1 VSGHQASGTPAC
13 VFILHRLDRL
23 YPINQGLELYLE
35 LPARMS
41 SQPVVV
47 DDEKTHA
54 KEPALNSQADSY
66 DGSHDEEVGT
76 VNKGQPL
83 QRNLQN
89 RHMQMIAI
97 GGAIGAGLFVGSGG
111 ALRAGGPAALIIGY
125 LIVAV
130 MLLFTTQALAEM
142 AVLYPVNG
150 AFYTYVCRFVDPS
163 WGFAM
168 GWDYAIAWLT
178 VLPFE
183 LVAASITI
191 KFWRDDLNMGIWVTV
206 FLAVL
211 AIIQIF
217 GVRGYG
223 EVEFILSIIKI
234 AACTGFIIL
243 GIIINC
249 GGVGDKGYIGAKYWY
264 DPGAFQNGFNGFAG
278 VFVVAAFAFGGTELV
293 GLAAAESANPR
304 KAIPQA
310 SKQVFFRIAFFYIVN
325 LFILGLIVPAND
337 PRLLGSSG
345 ANTKASPFVLAIQ
358 DAGIKVLPSIFN
370 AVITI
375 SVISVANSCTFGSTR
390 TMQAMAEHGMAP
402 RFLAYVDKHGRP
414 IWCVLIQLAFG
425 LLAFIGESADSSTVF
440 GWLLALSGLSYF
452 FVWGSICL
460 SHIRMRMAWKVQGY
474 TLNQI
479 PYKVPLG
486 IWGSAIGLFLNI
498 VCLIATFYNALYPS
512 PNAKPDPEAFFQA
525 YLAAPIVIFLYVLW
539 KAISRDWRLYVPLR
553 EIDLKTGVVLAD
565 PSDEPQP
572 TKTWANLPRRIARG
586 LF

>member
-1 VSGHQASGTPAC
+1 
-13 VFILHRLDRL
+13 
-23 YPINQGLELYLE
+23 
-35 LPARMS
+35 MS
-41 SQPVVV
+41 SQPAAV
-47 DDEKTHA
+47 DDEKNTA
-54 KEPALNSQADSY
+54 QETAVNSHHGSY
-66 DGSHDEEVGT
+66 EGSRDEETGV
-76 VNKGQPL
+76 VVKGQPL

-111 ALRAGGPAALIIGY
+111 ALRTGGPAALVIGY
-125 LIVAV
+125 MIVGI
-130 MLLFTTQALAEM
+130 MLMFTTQALAEM

-191 KFWRDDLNMGIWVTV
+191 KFWRDDLNMGIWVAV
-206 FLAVL
+206 FLVILAV
-211 AIIQIF
+211 IQIF

-223 EVEFILSIIKI
+223 EVEFVLSIIKI

-243 GIIINC
+243 GIVINC
-249 GGVGDKGYIGAKYWY
+249 GGVGDKGYLGAKYWH

-304 KAIPQA
+304 KAIPMA
-310 SKQVFFRIAFFYIVN
+310 SKQVFWRIAFFYIVN
-325 LFILGLIVPAND
+325 LFILGLIVPSND
-337 PRLLGSSG
+337 PRLMGSSG

-358 DAGIKVLPSIFN
+358 DAGINVLPSIFN

-375 SVISVANSCTFGSTR
+375 AVISVANSCTFGSTR
-390 TMQAMAEHGMAP
+390 TMQAMAERGMAP

-414 IWCVLIQLAFG
+414 IWCVLIQIAFG

-440 GWLLALSGLSYF
+440 GWLLALSGLSDF

-474 TLNQI
+474 TLDKI

-486 IWGSAIGLFLNI
+486 IWGSVIGLFLNVI
-498 VCLIATFYNALYPS
+498 CLIATFYNALYPS
-512 PNAKPDPEAFFQA
+512 PNAQPEAEAFFTA
-525 YLAAPIVIFLYVLW
+525 YLAAPIVIFLYLLW
-539 KAISRDWRLYVPLR
+539 KVISRDWRLSVPLR
-553 EIDLKTGVVLAD
+553 EIDLKSGVVLAD
-565 PSDEPQP
+565 PSDEPLP
-572 TKTWANLPRRIARG
+572 EKTWANLPRRMARA

>member
-1 VSGHQASGTPAC
+1 
-13 VFILHRLDRL
+13 
-23 YPINQGLELYLE
+23 
-35 LPARMS
+35 MS
-41 SQPVVV
+41 SQPVV
-47 DDEKTHA
+47 DDEKHYA
-54 KEPALNSQADSY
+54 KDPVVDSQNGY
-66 DGSHDEEVGT
+66 EGSHDEEVGVVT
-76 VNKGQPL
+76 KGEPL
-83 QRNLQN
+83 QRNLRS

-111 ALRAGGPAALIIGY
+111 ALRTGGPAALVIGY
-125 LIVAV
+125 MIVGI
-130 MLLFTTQALAEM
+130 MLMFTTQALAEM

-150 AFYTYVCRFVDPS
+150 AFFTYVCRFVDPS

-191 KFWRDDLNMGIWVTV
+191 KFWRDDINMGVWVTV
-206 FLAVL
+206 FLVLL

-223 EVEFILSIIKI
+223 EVEFILSLIKI

-243 GIIINC
+243 GIVINC
-249 GGVGDKGYIGAKYWY
+249 GGVGDKGYLGAKYWH

-293 GLAAAESANPR
+293 GLAAAESTNPR
-304 KAIPQA
+304 KAIPTA
-310 SKQVFFRIAFFYIVN
+310 SKQVFWRIAFFYIVN

-337 PRLLGSSG
+337 PRLMGSSG

-358 DAGIKVLPSIFN
+358 DAGINVLPSIFN

-402 RFLAYVDKHGRP
+402 RVLAYVDKAGRP

-425 LLAFIGESADSSTVF
+425 LLAFIGESADSSTIF
-440 GWLLALSGLSYF
+440 SWLLALSGLSYF

-460 SHIRMRMAWKVQGY
+460 AHIRMRLAWKLQGY
-474 TLNQI
+474 TLEQI

-486 IWGSAIGLFLNI
+486 IWGSVIGLGLNFI
-498 VCLIATFYNALYPS
+498 CLIATFYNALYPS
-512 PNAKPDPEAFFQA
+512 PDATPDAEAFFTQ
-525 YLAAPIVIFLYVLW
+525 YLAAPIVIFLYLLW
-539 KAISRDWRLYVPLR
+539 KVISRDTSMYVPLKD
-553 EIDLKTGVVLAD
+553 IDLKSGVRLQE
-565 PSDEPQP
+565 PSDEPMP
-572 TKTWANLPRRIARG
+572 EKTWANLPRRVARA

>member
-1 VSGHQASGTPAC
+1 MSHQPT
-13 VFILHRLDRL
+13 
-23 YPINQGLELYLE
+23 
-35 LPARMS
+35 
-41 SQPVVV
+41 VV
-47 DDEKTHA
+47 DDDKHYT
-54 KEPALNSQADSY
+54 KDPVVNSNGSY
-66 DGSHDEEVGT
+66 GGSHDEEVGVVT
-76 VNKGQPL
+76 KGEPL
-83 QRNLQN
+83 QRNLKN

-111 ALRAGGPAALIIGY
+111 ALRSGGPAALIIGY
-125 LIVAV
+125 MIVGF
-130 MLLFTTQALAEM
+130 MLMLTTQALAEM

-191 KFWRDDLNMGIWVTV
+191 KFWRDDLNMGIWVAV
-206 FLAVL
+206 FLVVL
-211 AIIQIF
+211 GIIQIF

-223 EVEFILSIIKI
+223 EVEFVLSLIKI
-234 AACTGFIIL
+234 AACIGFIIL

-249 GGVGDKGYIGAKYWY
+249 GGVGDKGYLGAKYWH

-293 GLAAAESANPR
+293 GLAAAESDNPR
-304 KAIPQA
+304 KAIPMA
-310 SKQVFFRIAFFYIVN
+310 SKQVFWRIAFFYIVN

-375 SVISVANSCTFGSTR
+375 AVISVANSCTFGSTR
-390 TMQAMAEHGMAP
+390 TMQAMAERGMAP
-402 RFLAYVDKHGRP
+402 RFLAYVDKQGRP
-414 IWCVLIQLAFG
+414 IWCVLIQIAFG

-460 SHIRMRMAWKVQGY
+460 AHVRMRMAWKVQGF
-474 TLNQI
+474 TLDQI
-479 PYKVPLG
+479 PYKNPWGV
-486 IWGSAIGLFLNI
+486 WGSAVGLFLNVI
-498 VCLIATFYNALYPS
+498 CLIATFYNALYPS
-512 PNAKPDPEAFFQA
+512 PNAQPDATAFFQA
-525 YLAAPIVIFLYVLW
+525 YLAAPIVLFLYLLW
-539 KAISRDWRLYVPLR
+539 KLISRDWRLYVPLR
-553 EIDLKTGVVLAD
+553 EVDLKSGVVLAD
-565 PSDEPQP
+565 PSDEPAEV
-572 TKTWANLPRRIARG
+572 KTWANLPKRVARA

>member
-1 VSGHQASGTPAC
+1 VYRT
-13 VFILHRLDRL
+13 IL
-23 YPINQGLELYLE
+23 
-35 LPARMS
+35 
-41 SQPVVV
+41 
-47 DDEKTHA
+47 TH
-54 KEPALNSQADSY
+54 EQ
-66 DGSHDEEVGT
+66 
-76 VNKGQPL
+76 
-83 QRNLQN
+83 
-89 RHMQMIAI
+89 
-97 GGAIGAGLFVGSGG
+97 
-111 ALRAGGPAALIIGY
+111 IIGY
-125 LIVAV
+125 IIVGI
-130 MLLFTTQALAEM
+130 MLMFTTQALAEM

-168 GWDYAIAWLT
+168 GWDYALAWLT

-191 KFWRDDLNMGIWVTV
+191 EFWRDDINMGVWVTIFLV
-206 FLAVL
+206 FLC
-211 AIIQIF
+211 IIQIF

-223 EVEFILSIIKI
+223 EVEFVLSIIKI

-243 GIIINC
+243 GIVINC
-249 GGVGDKGYIGAKYWY
+249 GGVGDKGYLGAKYWY

-304 KAIPQA
+304 KAIPMA

-337 PRLLGSSG
+337 DRLLGSSG
-345 ANTKASPFVLAIQ
+345 ANTKASPFVIAIQ
-358 DAGIKVLPSIFN
+358 DAGIQALPSIFN

-390 TMQAMAEHGMAP
+390 TMQAMAERGMAP
-402 RFLAYVDKHGRP
+402 AFLSYVDKKGRP
-414 IWCVLIQLAFG
+414 LWCVLIQLAFG
-425 LLAFIGESADSSTVF
+425 LLAFVGESGKSGEVF

-460 SHIRMRMAWKVQGY
+460 AHIRMRMAWKVQGL
-474 TLNQI
+474 TLDQI

-486 IWGSAIGLFLNI
+486 IWGSAIGLGLNLI
-498 VCLIATFYNALYPS
+498 CLIATFYNALYPS
-512 PNAKPDPEAFFQA
+512 PDASPEAESFFKS
-525 YLAAPIVIFLYVLW
+525 YLALPIVVFLYLLW
-539 KAISRDWRLYVPLR
+539 KVISREWRLYIPLH
-553 EIDLKTGVVLAD
+553 EVDLKSGVILQE
-565 PSDEPQP
+565 PGDEPAVV
-572 TKTWANLPRRIARG
+572 KTWKNLPMRIVRA

>member
-1 VSGHQASGTPAC
+1 
-13 VFILHRLDRL
+13 
-23 YPINQGLELYLE
+23 
-35 LPARMS
+35 MS

-47 DDEKTHA
+47 DDEKTHH
-54 KEPALNSQADSY
+54 KEPAVNSSY
-66 DGSHDEEVGT
+66 DGSHDEEVGA
-76 VNKGQPL
+76 VKGETL
-83 QRNLQN
+83 KRNLKN

-111 ALRAGGPAALIIGY
+111 ALRSGGPAALIIGY

-130 MLLFTTQALAEM
+130 MLLFTVQALAEM

-206 FLAVL
+206 FLVFL
-211 AIIQIF
+211 SVIQIF

-223 EVEFILSIIKI
+223 EVEFVLSIIKI

-243 GIIINC
+243 GIVINC
-249 GGVGDKGYIGAKYWY
+249 GGVGDRGYLGAKYWH

-337 PRLLGSSG
+337 ERLLGSSG

-390 TMQAMAEHGMAP
+390 TMQAMAERGMAP
-402 RFLAYVDKHGRP
+402 RILAYVDKHGRP
-414 IWCVLIQLAFG
+414 VWCVAIQLAFG

-440 GWLLALSGLSYF
+440 SWLLALSGLSFF

-460 SHIRMRMAWKVQGY
+460 SHIRMRMAWKLQGY
-474 TLNQI
+474 SLEQI
-479 PYKVPLG
+479 PYKVPWG
-486 IWGSAIGLFLNI
+486 IWGSAIGLFLNF
-498 VCLIATFYNALYPS
+498 VCLIATFYNALYPN
-512 PNAKPDPEAFFQA
+512 PNAKPDAEAFFQA
-525 YLAAPIVIFLYVLW
+525 YLAAPIVIFLYLLW
-539 KAISRDWRLYVPLR
+539 KAISRDWTLYVPLR
-553 EIDLKTGVVLAD
+553 DIDLKTGVVLAD
-565 PSDEPQP
+565 PSDEPEP
-572 TKTWANLPRRIARG
+572 TKTWANLPRRMLGG
-586 LF
+586 LL